1 MAKWENFT
9 ADRVAGF
16 KCHPHERQS
25 IYWEA
30 KAPGLGLRVTPAG
43 TKAYIFETRLHGRT
57 MRITIGD
64 IRTWPI
70 GKAQAEATRLKAL
83 TDQDIDPRQ
92 QKAERAVAA
101 EARRERATR
110 IAAPAMAAWR
120 AYIEARRG
128 KWGARH
134 LLEHETVCKEG
145 GAPRGRGRR
154 TGDSDT
160 TLPGILRPL
169 LILPLEQID
178 SARVRAWLKDEAAH
192 RPTYARLALSLLR
205 AFLNWCSDRDDYR
218 DQVRAAACT
227 TRMARDE
234 LPKKTAQGRLP
245 ATRAAVRLVC
255 RRAPDSQSRDRR
267 IQHTRALITGGLPAL
282 SVHGLRRS
290 FGTLAEWV
298 ECPAG
303 ISAQIMGRKPERDCG
318 KTLPCSPARFAA
330 QVAQK
335 D

>member
-218 DQVRAAACT
+218 DQVRADACT

-267 IQHTRALITGGLPAL
+267 LFAGASANRRAPRRTGGSSLERCRFP
-282 SVHGLRRS
+282 
-290 FGTLAEWV
+290 V
-298 ECPAG
+298 EVSG
-303 ISAQIMGRKPERDCG
+303 HQGQGGR
-318 KTLPCSPARFAA
+318 
-330 QVAQK
+330 
-335 D
+335 